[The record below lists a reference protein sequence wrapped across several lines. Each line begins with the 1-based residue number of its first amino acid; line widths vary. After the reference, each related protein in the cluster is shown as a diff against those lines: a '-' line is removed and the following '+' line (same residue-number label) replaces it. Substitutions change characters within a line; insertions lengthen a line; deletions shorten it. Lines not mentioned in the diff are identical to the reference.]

1 MGSTP
6 IPRVQLIRN
15 RGKGRVAIEN
25 GKPIPKLNKLTYPM
39 GQYLGGLEGPCNT
52 HTLKVR
58 WGSQLSHLDEW
69 HK

>member
-6 IPRVQLIRN
+6 IPRVQLIRK

-39 GQYLGGLEGPCNT
+39 GQYLGGLEGPCHTHT
-52 HTLKVR
+52 HTLSR
-58 WGSQLSHLDEW
+58 
-69 HK
+69 